1 MNFTASSL
9 FYNKYL
15 EGNEMTDFVKNLIND
30 DLIPLIECYGKPFR
44 WYKVRERGEKDRREQ
59 ALRKGQ
65 AVPGLTC
72 NGCLFSGLTYPKKK
86 KLYIHFKRSR
96 IFNEF
101 CEEILLLNV

>member
-44 WYKVRERGEKDRREQ
+44 WYKVRDIGDNDIIEQ
-59 ALRKGQ
+59 ALRKCQ
-65 AVPGLTC
+65 SFPFFTC
-72 NGCLFSGLTYPKKK
+72 NGCLFIGLTYPKKK